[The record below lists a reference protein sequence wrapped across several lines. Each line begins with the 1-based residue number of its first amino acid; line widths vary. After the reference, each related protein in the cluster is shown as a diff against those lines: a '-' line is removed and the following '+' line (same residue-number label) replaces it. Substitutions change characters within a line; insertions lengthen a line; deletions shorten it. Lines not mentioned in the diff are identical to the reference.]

1 MNGSETAG
9 ACARKGIGVAL
20 DPGGDRM
27 FVTDLG
33 GSLSVGAMD
42 GSHWR
47 EVLLV
52 QGNLTGIAYTEVA
65 AEADGLLPEDEGSP
79 CP

>member
-1 MNGSETAG
+1 
-9 ACARKGIGVAL
+9 
-20 DPGGDRM
+20 M

-33 GSLSVGAMD
+33 GSLHLGAMD

-65 AEADGLLPEDEGSP
+65 AEAGGLLPEDEGSP
-79 CP
+79 WP

>member
-1 MNGSETAG
+1 
-9 ACARKGIGVAL
+9 
-20 DPGGDRM
+20 M

-33 GSLSVGAMD
+33 GSLSVGVMD

-52 QGNLTGIAYTEVA
+52 QGKPHRHRLHDVA

-79 CP
+79 WP